1 MKIYKQKIKILQV
14 IIKFAEQLKR
24 TLKHFCLKYFFFNS
38 ISGYKTTNIWLNL
51 DKFVA
56 AANIAISQAL
66 HLSRFQLWLQMSRC
80 LSRLTNKKGYFSVKK
95 MPIFSSNLKMATL
108 KNCLSAYSLL
118 CPVYFFDMWPEQIS
132 IYIFFGTNAQFMK
145 WKIRE

>member
-1 MKIYKQKIKILQV
+1 MLNNLHNLLIFTWKFTSKKIKILPV

-24 TLKHFCLKYFFFNS
+24 TFQHFCLRYFFFNS

-56 AANIAISQAL
+56 ATNIAISQAL
-66 HLSRFQLWLQMSRC
+66 HLSRFQLWLQMSRY

-95 MPIFSSNLKMATL
+95 MPIFSSNLKMAIL
-108 KNCLSAYSLL
+108 KKCLRAYSLL
-118 CPVYFFDMWPEQIS
+118 FPV
-132 IYIFFGTNAQFMK
+132 
-145 WKIRE
+145 